1 MRITVSTR
9 LDVLQASEAAVS
21 EDVRSVGIYRDHV
34 IAAAAEFFEER
45 DAEAAGLTGY
55 PHHRN
60 AFLGEEVVDYFERD
74 IAGHVPS

>member
-1 MRITVSTR
+1 
-9 LDVLQASEAAVS
+9 VS